1 MRRKTTQKIEIE
13 EGQEKAA
20 VFIDKKGYRQTVHLE
35 NNRGCFEVHLLSARV
50 KLFPSY
56 GMKPIMYDNGKI
68 VPSKEAE

>member
-1 MRRKTTQKIEIE
+1 
-13 EGQEKAA
+13 
-20 VFIDKKGYRQTVHLE
+20 L
-35 NNRGCFEVHLLSARV
+35 HLLSARV